1 MKLTHYLR
9 TLFIIA
15 LFSLGCSSD
24 ASQTAENT
32 RLFGGNLIVNG
43 DAEQETKG
51 WTPASDLQTVIYGE
65 FGGGP
70 AADSPGP
77 ANRGQKYFYGTVKTA
92 QPSKIVSQKS
102 DVVGIAKSIDAN
114 NVQYKISGYFGGV
127 NNSASSARLRVTFL
141 DKDGKELGAD
151 KTDEVKESD
160 RADDMVLVG
169 RTKTGVLPAGTRKIQ
184 IGLEFYIRAGH
195 EADDLE
201 TDAFADNL
209 SLVLTKKS

>member
-1 MKLTHYLR
+1 VLGFAAGRLSFPTTR
-9 TLFIIA
+9 TFR
-15 LFSLGCSSD
+15 
-24 ASQTAENT
+24 ASTIGA
-32 RLFGGNLIVNG
+32 
-43 DAEQETKG
+43 
-51 WTPASDLQTVIYGE
+51 Y
-65 FGGGP
+65 
-70 AADSPGP
+70 SPGP

-92 QPSKIVSQKS
+92 QPSKIVSQKA
-102 DVVGIAKSIDAN
+102 DVLGIAKSIDAN
-114 NVQYKISGYFGGV
+114 NVQYTISGYFGGV

-141 DKDGKELGAD
+141 DKDGKELAAD

-169 RTKTGVLPAGTRKIQ
+169 RTKTGALPAGTRKIQ